1 MMDADAVRVWPNQ
14 MAIEKAGERQMY
26 TCDIMIVMYVYILQD
41 LNKYIY
47 ILMFVF
53 ELQYKLP
60 VREPIPIWMFL

>member
-41 LNKYIY
+41 LNIYIY
-47 ILMFVF
+47 IDVCIW
-53 ELQYKLP
+53 
-60 VREPIPIWMFL
+60 VAISIWMFI

>member
-41 LNKYIY
+41 LNIYIY
-47 ILMFVF
+47 IDVC
-53 ELQYKLP
+53 
-60 VREPIPIWMFL
+60 IWVAI